1 MLAYRKFL
9 SASRQLH
16 SPRMAKLR
24 CAAHRRR
31 HRLAIGRRRVV
42 RYTAQRRAEVGAL
55 EEDVLKSLAAAL
67 LVVTIEA
74 AASRQA
80 RAQEEFPIAGT
91 YTENT
96 PCAGADAGVL
106 RVRITARDIDSPILG
121 LCSILEKKRDGDKI
135 AAHVEC
141 KGPGGVVMLGDIIFT
156 IKSDNTLD
164 FADQDNTYKATLHKC
179 PMKR

>member
-1 MLAYRKFL
+1 MLRL
-9 SASRQLH
+9 SQIFNGSRQPH
-16 SPRMAKLR
+16 SARTTKFVAR
-24 CAAHRRR
+24 RSGRR
-31 HRLAIGRRRVV
+31 HRWRLATGERFATLRSN
-42 RYTAQRRAEVGAL
+42 AQEIGAL
-55 EEDVLKSLAAAL
+55 EDNVLRSLGAAL
-67 LVVTIEA
+67 LVVTIA
-74 AASRQA
+74 AAAGRQG

-96 PCAGADAGVL
+96 PCAGADARVL

-141 KGPGGVVMLGDIIFT
+141 KGPGGVVMLGDINFT
-156 IKSDNTLD
+156 IKNDKTLD

-179 PMKR
+179 PD